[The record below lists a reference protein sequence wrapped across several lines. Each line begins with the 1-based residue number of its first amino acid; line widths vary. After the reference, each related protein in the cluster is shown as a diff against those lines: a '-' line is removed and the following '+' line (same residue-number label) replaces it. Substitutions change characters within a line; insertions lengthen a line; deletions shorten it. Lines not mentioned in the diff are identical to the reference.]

1 MLSSPYPERASTAT
15 DVSFGANRLNRTLHK
30 IDDIVAQAVT
40 RGSLHLLA
48 IYSEFMISFDKG
60 TTCTSG
66 HIAFGS
72 WSILRTHGKLFHFD
86 KA

>member
-1 MLSSPYPERASTAT
+1 MLSSPNPERASTAT
-15 DVSFGANRLNRTLHK
+15 DVSFGADRTLHK

-86 KA
+86 KT